1 MKSLLVCG
9 EFVANKLT
17 AKRKEHQKE
26 PLTGTLVD
34 DAIVACGVRADVVA
48 KDQQSI
54 AEARALVVANEHIV
68 AEN

>member
-17 AKRKEHQKE
+17 AKRKE